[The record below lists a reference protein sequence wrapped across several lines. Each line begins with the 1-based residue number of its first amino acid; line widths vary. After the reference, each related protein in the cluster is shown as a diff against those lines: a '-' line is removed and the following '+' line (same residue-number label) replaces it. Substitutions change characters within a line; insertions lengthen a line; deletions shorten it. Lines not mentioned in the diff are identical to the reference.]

1 MSGAATGAR
10 DSGGDTVSGAE
21 WATNHEAIIAARRN
35 LPQAIWDYLTG
46 GAELET
52 TVRRNR
58 LGFDQLAFRPRVLID
73 VSEIDPSTTFLG
85 LPLRIPV
92 MLAPI
97 GSLQTLTPDG
107 GRATAQAA
115 ATFGTIPFIS
125 SSLAAPAFEE
135 IAASTDSPKIF
146 QLYVRGD
153 LDWCHDTV
161 ARARA
166 AGYAAL
172 CVTVDS
178 AVAGRRER
186 QLLDKYLPPSN
197 RMQLTTRHF
206 QALLTWEMLDA
217 IRFRADLPLIIKGI
231 ATAEDA
237 RIAVDHGVDVVY
249 VSNHGGR
256 ALDHGR
262 ATIDILPEVVQA
274 VDGRAEVILDGGVTR
289 GTDVLKA
296 LARGVRAVAIGRLQG
311 WGLAG
316 AGAPGLVRVLEILEH
331 EIRVDM
337 ALLGTTAVDQIGPA
351 QICPAPAVT
360 RPHETSA
367 FPHLPGSRP
376 T

>member
-1 MSGAATGAR
+1 M
-10 DSGGDTVSGAE
+10 SGAE

-46 GAELET
+46 GAESET

-58 LGFDQLAFRPRVLID
+58 LGFDQLAFRPRVLVD

-125 SSLAAPAFEE
+125 SVTKPAFEE
-135 IAASTDSPKIF
+135 TAASTDSPKVF

-153 LDWCHDTV
+153 LDWCHETV

-178 AVAGRRER
+178 AQYSRRER
-186 QLLDKYLPPSN
+186 QMMGGWLPPSFLATKEN
-197 RMQLTTRHF
+197 RAL

-217 IRFRADLPLIIKGI
+217 IRSRADLPLIIKGI

-256 ALDHGR
+256 QFDHGR
-262 ATIDILPEVVQA
+262 ATIDILPEVVEA
-274 VDGRAEVILDGGVTR
+274 VDDRAEVILDGGVTR

-296 LARGVRAVAIGRLQG
+296 LARGARAVAIGMLQG
-311 WGLAG
+311 WGLAA

-351 QICPAPAVT
+351 QVCPAPVVT
-360 RPHETSA
+360 QPHETSA
-367 FPHLPGSRP
+367 FPHLRL
-376 T
+376 